1 VSAVL
6 PRRRAGS
13 RSASARLPRLPY
25 GWPVVALFGLFPVW
39 WALGLAGFI
48 WVILAVPM
56 AFSLLIRERV
66 RAPKGFGLWML
77 FLFWMLASG
86 VMLDEGIRWIPFLF
100 RAGQYF
106 SATILFLYI
115 FNAPRN
121 LLDDRTVIMS
131 MVALWVVTVVGGYLG
146 ILLAGYTFGTP
157 VEMLLPASIASN
169 AYVQTMVH
177 PGFGQIAEF
186 LGYPWPRPNAPFEYT
201 NDWGASFALLMPIV
215 ILAFRRYRTTLARNF
230 MRLMVVLSLVPLV
243 VSMNRG
249 LWLSLS
255 LGIIFAGFRFAAQG
269 RTKPLASMMLGV
281 AIIGLILGFSPLRGL
296 IEQRFEHQ
304 HSNQGRLTLYT
315 QATAGVLE
323 SPMLGYGSPQPNDNP
338 NFPSVGTQ
346 GQLWLLLYSHGF
358 PGALLFVSWYGLV
371 AWRLRRGRDDL
382 NLWMQVV
389 VVISIIQLA
398 FYGQVPAQLHITFAA
413 MALGLRALLPDEAAQ
428 PRPSEVRRPKGGR
441 ALVAPGPTRP

>member
-1 VSAVL
+1 VSAVSVRL
-6 PRRRAGS
+6 RARRRPWTT
-13 RSASARLPRLPY
+13 RIPRLPY

-39 WALGLAGFI
+39 WVLGLAGFI
-48 WVILAVPM
+48 WVLLAVPM
-56 AFSLLIRERV
+56 AMSLLMRPRI
-66 RAPKGFGLWML
+66 RAPRGFGLWLL

-106 SATILFLYI
+106 SATILLLYVY
-115 FNAPRN
+115 NAPRSI
-121 LLDDRTVIMS
+121 LPDRRVILA
-131 MVALWVVTVVGGYLG
+131 MVSLWVVTVVGGYLG
-146 ILLAGYTFGTP
+146 IVLAGHTFATP
-157 VEMLLPASIASN
+157 VERLLPHSIASN

-177 PGFGQIAEF
+177 PGFGQVAAF

-201 NDWGASFALLMPIV
+201 NDWGASFALLMPFV
-215 ILAFRRYRTTLARNF
+215 LLAFRRYRSAVARNF
-230 MRLMVVLSLVPLV
+230 MRAMVVASIVPLV

-255 LGIIFAGFRFAAQG
+255 IGIVYAGIRLAAQG
-269 RTKPLASMMLGV
+269 RTRPLASMLLGLAV
-281 AIIGLILGFSPLRGL
+281 IGLILGFSPLRGL

-304 HSNQGRLTLYT
+304 HSNQGRLTLY
-315 QATAGVLE
+315 QEATAGVLE
-323 SPMLGYGSPQPNDNP
+323 SPLLGYGSPQPNDNP

-358 PGALLFVSWYGLV
+358 PGAILFIAWYVSV

-389 VVISIIQLA
+389 VVISIVQLA
-398 FYGQVPAQLHITFAA
+398 FYGQVPAQIHITFVA
-413 MALGLRALLPDEAAQ
+413 MALGMRALLPEVEAEG
-428 PRPSEVRRPKGGR
+428 PSRVGASAVEPAFERAGR
-441 ALVAPGPTRP
+441 SWR